1 MTVSN
6 SNSLILINNAINNQT
21 RLSPNLKIIC
31 MSKTIHTWKTISLI
45 EEEVQ
50 LPNGRTVTHTTIE
63 HPGAAVIL
71 PVTTDNKVIVI
82 RQFRPS
88 LKKWLLELP
97 AGTIEKSE
105 QPLACAQR
113 ELEEETG
120 YSASEFIELGQVTPL
135 AGFCDEIQY
144 LYVAKQLSKTAR
156 FECDDDE
163 VIEVLELSI
172 HELEQKIIEGEI
184 SDSKTIA
191 CLSKAKLCGYL

>member
-1 MTVSN
+1 
-6 SNSLILINNAINNQT
+6 
-21 RLSPNLKIIC
+21 

-71 PVTTDNKVIVI
+71 PVTTDNKVVVI

-97 AGTIEKSE
+97 AGTIEKGE

-144 LYVAKQLSKTAR
+144 LYVAKQLSKTTR